1 MEDTDKSWL
10 VFPEYINILNVYFI
24 NSAQSSK
31 YLKQNSDN
39 KYLLINGLNTLTH
52 VFNTILE
59 QNLDTKLALDSM
71 QKSIFYYIPFIE
83 QMEENIMQDLNISS
97 NSASI
102 FVYKKTIGEMVVTL
116 SENINDTQREFLNN
130 VKKLQFIHRS
140 LLDLFT
146 EEIIPNFIPFFNE
159 LCKGYTDEKVFKG
172 VLSNVIILLTHLMRE
187 NMDINKL
194 YDIILIYIKQ
204 FKYHP
209 LTVAGLCKKKTQPDY
224 IEKLQNNNIKWLISA

>member
-1 MEDTDKSWL
+1 MGDTDKSWL

-24 NSAQSSK
+24 NSSQSSK
-31 YLKQNSDN
+31 YSKQNSDN

-59 QNLDTKLALDSM
+59 QKLDTKLALDSM

-102 FVYKKTIGEMVVTL
+102 FVYKKTIGEMIVTL
-116 SENINDTQREFLNN
+116 SENINDTQRDFLSNM
-130 VKKLQFIHRS
+130 KKLQFLYRS
-140 LLDLFT
+140 LFDLV
-146 EEIIPNFIPFFNE
+146 EEETILNFAPFFSE

-194 YDIILIYIKQ
+194 YDIIQIYIKN
-204 FKYHP
+204 FKYHT
-209 LTVAGLCKKKTQPDY
+209 LTVASLCKKRNQADY
-224 IEKLQNNNIKWLISA
+224 REKLQNNNIKWLVTA